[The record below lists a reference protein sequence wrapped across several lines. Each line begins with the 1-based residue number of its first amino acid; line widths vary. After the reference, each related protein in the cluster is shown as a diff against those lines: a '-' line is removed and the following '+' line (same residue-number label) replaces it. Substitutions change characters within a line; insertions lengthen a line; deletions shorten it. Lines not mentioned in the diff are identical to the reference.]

1 GGDGAGRG
9 SRMAIPLPR
18 RPGEERRAGPQ
29 RHEPTPEPAR
39 EPPKRI
45 ARAIAIAVALAIWFI
60 PPPGRLTPQA
70 WHLFAI
76 FGATILSVVIGAFP
90 ILTAS
95 VLGIAAAVLSGTV
108 TPDAAYDGLSNPAIV
123 LIHRP
128 VLAAPAA

>member
-1 GGDGAGRG
+1 
-9 SRMAIPLPR
+9 MALPLPR
-18 RPGEERRAGPQ
+18 PPGQEPPDGPKK
-29 RHEPTPEPAR
+29 HAPPPEQQR
-39 EPPKRI
+39 EPRKRL

-60 PPPGRLTPQA
+60 PPPGKLTPQA

-76 FGATILSVVIGAFP
+76 FAATILSVVIGAFP